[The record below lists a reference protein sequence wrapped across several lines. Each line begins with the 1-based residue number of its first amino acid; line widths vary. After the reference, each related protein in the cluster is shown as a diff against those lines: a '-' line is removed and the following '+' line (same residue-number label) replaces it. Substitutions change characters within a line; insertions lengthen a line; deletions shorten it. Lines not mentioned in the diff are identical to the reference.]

1 MGSKRTIANLSTERM
16 RRVMLHNAD
25 KGSMA
30 NGDRDQA
37 VREKG
42 KNILLVERCPTPG
55 CNCGQVR
62 ANYNSNGILTGFS
75 CAKGCVYRAKINAL
89 TGKVDSY
96 ELIKFNPYKVD
107 ANSGGYIV
115 GPDGSKLF
123 GWL

>member
-1 MGSKRTIANLSTERM
+1 MS
-16 RRVMLHNAD
+16 
-25 KGSMA
+25 
-30 NGDRDQA
+30 
-37 VREKG
+37 EKG
-42 KNILLVERCPTPG
+42 KNLLLIEKCPTPG
-55 CNCGQVR
+55 CRCGQVN

-75 CAKGCVYRAKINAL
+75 CPKGCVYRAKINAL

-107 ANSGGYIV
+107 ANVGGYIV